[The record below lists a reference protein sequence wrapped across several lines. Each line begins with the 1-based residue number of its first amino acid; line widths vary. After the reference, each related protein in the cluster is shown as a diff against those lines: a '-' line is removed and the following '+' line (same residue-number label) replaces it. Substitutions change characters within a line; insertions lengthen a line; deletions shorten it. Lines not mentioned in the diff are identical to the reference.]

1 MGSDG
6 VGKDKEDSQLTTIAA
21 NVRLEFESIMICK
34 ECLPHRAHSL
44 RKPRV
49 WPTTLA
55 VV

>member
-1 MGSDG
+1 MGSG
-6 VGKDKEDSQLTTIAA
+6 GGGKDKEES
-21 NVRLEFESIMICK
+21 LEFESIMICK

-49 WPTTLA
+49 WPTPLA

>member
-1 MGSDG
+1 MGSG
-6 VGKDKEDSQLTTIAA
+6 GGEKNKEDSQLMTIAA
-21 NVRLEFESIMICK
+21 SVHLEFESIMICK

-49 WPTTLA
+49 WPTPLA